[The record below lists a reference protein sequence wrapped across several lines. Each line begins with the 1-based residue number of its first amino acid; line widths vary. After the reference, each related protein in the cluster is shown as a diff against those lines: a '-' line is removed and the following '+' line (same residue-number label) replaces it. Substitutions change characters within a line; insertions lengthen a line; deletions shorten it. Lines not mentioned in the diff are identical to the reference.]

1 MAADPPDTIYLD
13 EDDEWSCVH
22 DPASSGAD
30 GEEFDV
36 CCEDD
41 GLRPPTASE
50 STGVKLPTVRS
61 LDNLSLLEAQM
72 GGCQHALLLDANE
85 SILEERL
92 MQPAANGGKPAEA
105 TAEGAQRRI
114 RTFKNQTLPAI
125 LALEGRGKLTR
136 VDASGSPDATFAAV
150 SAAYQSMGLQ

>member
-61 LDNLSLLEAQM
+61 LDNLSGHFQGGVGLGDVGTTRTLRRSASMLSGEAAH
-72 GGCQHALLLDANE
+72 G
-85 SILEERL
+85 
-92 MQPAANGGKPAEA
+92 
-105 TAEGAQRRI
+105 
-114 RTFKNQTLPAI
+114 TLTMIFPPRG
-125 LALEGRGKLTR
+125 LA
-136 VDASGSPDATFAAV
+136 P
-150 SAAYQSMGLQ
+150 